1 MLLTE
6 DGFWINN
13 NGKVNFGTNAGGIW
27 RDGSPPYFTGT
38 TDLRDGSWHHI
49 AVIRNGTT
57 YQGFAD
63 GKQEFSVIDAG
74 TTSNPLV
81 DIGIGAT
88 SNSGEGIFDGN
99 LDELR
104 VIKGTALTA
113 DQIRQAYEYGLRSHQ
128 ITIDFG
134 ATLQTSDLISNSTD
148 YNFSVTATT
157 SGLSATT
164 SGLYL
169 GDKIIIKENLGGTEY
184 AAQGTVNAINTTTGA
199 ITVPSWDTG
208 STFPSGNGYS
218 PNATVFKW
226 QREYFDITG
235 AATTT
240 RDAITNLTLRP
251 TNGAGG
257 RAVWLDDFRYNTN
270 YLTASSSS
278 AITSGNNRYL
288 QYRAIFSS
296 TDTFVSPFLSAFS
309 TLYTSLATMFPS
321 LIGISG
327 GGFLSF

>member
-1 MLLTE
+1 MSGITL
-6 DGFWINN
+6 NN
-13 NGKVNFGTNAGGIW
+13 STTVFSIGQTT
-27 RDGSPPYFTGT
+27 DGST
-38 TDLRDGSWHHI
+38 LL
-49 AVIRNGTT
+49 NG
-57 YQGFAD
+57 YID
-63 GKQEFSVIDAG
+63 EFRIV
-74 TTSNPLV
+74 
-81 DIGIGAT
+81 
-88 SNSGEGIFDGN
+88 
-99 LDELR
+99 
-104 VIKGTALTA
+104 KGTALTP
-113 DQIRQAYEYGLRSHQ
+113 DQIRQTYEYGLRSHQ

-134 ATLQTSDLISNSTD
+134 ATLQPSDLISNSTD
-148 YNFSVTATT
+148 YNFSLTATT

-169 GDKIIIKENLGGTEY
+169 GDKIIVKENLGGTEY

-240 RDAITNLTLRP
+240 RDAITNLTIRP

-257 RAVWLDDFRYNTN
+257 RTVWLDDFRYNTN

-288 QYRAIFSS
+288 QYRTILTS
-296 TDTFVSPFLSAFS
+296 TDSFVSPFLSAFS
-309 TLYTSLATMFPS
+309 TLYTALANSFPPI
-321 LIGISG
+321 IGTSG
-327 GGFLSF
+327 GGFMAF

>member
-1 MLLTE
+1 MK
-6 DGFWINN
+6 GF
-13 NGKVNFGTNAGGIW
+13 
-27 RDGSPPYFTGT
+27 
-38 TDLRDGSWHHI
+38 
-49 AVIRNGTT
+49 
-57 YQGFAD
+57 
-63 GKQEFSVIDAG
+63 
-74 TTSNPLV
+74 
-81 DIGIGAT
+81 
-88 SNSGEGIFDGN
+88 
-99 LDELR
+99 LDEVR

-113 DQIRQAYEYGLRSHQ
+113 DQIRQAYEYGLRAHQ

-134 ATLQTSDLISNSTD
+134 ATLQPSDLISNSTD
-148 YNFSVTATT
+148 YNFSITATT

-169 GDKIIIKENLGGTEY
+169 GDKIIVKENLGGTEY
-184 AAQGTVNAINTTTGA
+184 SAQGTVNAINTTTGA

-240 RDAITNLTLRP
+240 RNAITNLTIRP

-257 RAVWLDDFRYNTN
+257 RTVWLDDFRYNTN